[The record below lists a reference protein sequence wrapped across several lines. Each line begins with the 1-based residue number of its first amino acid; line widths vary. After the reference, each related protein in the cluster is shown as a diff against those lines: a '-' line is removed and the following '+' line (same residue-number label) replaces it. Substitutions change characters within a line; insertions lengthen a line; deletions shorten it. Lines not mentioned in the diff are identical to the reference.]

1 MFSRSKIY
9 YDIFDDD
16 NSSIVIYI
24 TGSFSKRRKLA
35 TKPTSSETSLASLGA
50 ASSLDILMDDSSPP
64 SSVTSSNCIAGS
76 GENIDSNEDK
86 DIENNAFVS
95 STTRGSLFP
104 SMTDLNIKKE
114 PESVRGNIS
123 RQTSNDKS
131 FDEEDS
137 LEEYDDEDLGPQSI
151 ENEANR
157 SCLNAD
163 IKPNRI
169 YLAKTPKYGPNTEKL
184 SSMPTVNKN
193 IFLGGKSFSSVASE
207 ATNFS
212 TITCSKPGVNGIEF
226 PMGSS
231 ARTILKLPN
240 PISTGSNGAL
250 ILHQPSRSFNAN
262 STGKPNIV
270 PPVSVKPNGESVH
283 IKRANGGSCPS
294 KSIICHSK
302 CNSSSNPQWLS
313 TNNTN
318 IKIRSPMTIVN
329 SPLSKIPL
337 NKKRPISNNSPQ
349 HFEIRSAST
358 ELSEVISESRISNNK
373 NVGPS
378 MARKPTFSSG
388 EIV

>member
-1 MFSRSKIY
+1 
-9 YDIFDDD
+9 
-16 NSSIVIYI
+16 
-24 TGSFSKRRKLA
+24 
-35 TKPTSSETSLASLGA
+35 
-50 ASSLDILMDDSSPP
+50 MDDSSPP

-114 PESVRGNIS
+114 PESVGGNIS

-137 LEEYDDEDLGPQSI
+137 LEEYDDDDDDLGPQSI

-169 YLAKTPKYGPNTEKL
+169 YLAKTSKLGPNTEKS
-184 SSMPTVNKN
+184 SSMPTAKKN
-193 IFLGGKSFSSVASE
+193 ISLGSKGISSVASE

-212 TITCSKPGVNGIEF
+212 TITCSKPGLNGIEF

-240 PISTGSNGAL
+240 PISTGSNGAF
-250 ILHQPSRSFNAN
+250 ILHQPSRSFNPN
-262 STGKPNIV
+262 PTGKPNTV
-270 PPVSVKPNGESVH
+270 PPVSVKPNGESIH

-302 CNSSSNPQWLS
+302 GNSSSNPQWLS

-329 SPLSKIPL
+329 SPLPKIPL
-337 NKKRPISNNSPQ
+337 NKKRPIANNSPQ
-349 HFEIRSAST
+349 HFEIRSAPT
-358 ELSEVISESRISNNK
+358 ELSDVISESRISNNK

-378 MARKPTFSSG
+378 MAKKPTFSSG
-388 EIV
+388 ECEWLVPFQKINT